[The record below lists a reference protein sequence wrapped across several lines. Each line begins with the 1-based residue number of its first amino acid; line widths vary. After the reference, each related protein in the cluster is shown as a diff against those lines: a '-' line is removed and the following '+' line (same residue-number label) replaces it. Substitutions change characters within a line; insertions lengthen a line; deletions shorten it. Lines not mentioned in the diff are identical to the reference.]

1 MDVVVRFPEGV
12 NEQDALLL
20 VRDAISNFISIR
32 SRPTVEAAVEKE
44 YEGTGDKFCADKV
57 TSRKRRIEIAE
68 GARVMTFNDAREVE

>member
-20 VRDAISNFISIR
+20 VRDAISNFIHLR
-32 SRPTVEAAVEKE
+32 TYPEVEAAVERD
-44 YEGTGDKFCADKV
+44 YAGLCDRFRADKV
-57 TSRKRRIEIAE
+57 ASRKRRIEIAE